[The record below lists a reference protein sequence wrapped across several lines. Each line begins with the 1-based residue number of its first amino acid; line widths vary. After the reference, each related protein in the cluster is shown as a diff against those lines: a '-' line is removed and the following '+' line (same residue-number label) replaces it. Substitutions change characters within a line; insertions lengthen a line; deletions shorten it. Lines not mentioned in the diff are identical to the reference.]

1 MKKVEKLKLSM
12 TMAVCFIV
20 ALFATSCSNDDFFGF
35 EDETT
40 NLGLLSSQNNITSR
54 GYIDT
59 LDYLSI
65 SSNST
70 INLTANE
77 IINLHQAINRIELL
91 TDYGRL
97 SRPNS
102 GSSYNM
108 SDTLFTLANK
118 IIANTRSLNLL
129 LANKN
134 ERVKDG
140 NREGGGFVI
149 SGKDCVG
156 QAIAKRFHLNAD
168 SINTL
173 LAGTIPNYYT
183 NGVPLA
189 MMNTAFSA
197 CGVSGSLKTTLP
209 LSDLGSYD
217 MLLLDMLNNHI
228 VSIRDNKGKTRL
240 SILVNDILYAVSEDN
255 YVKIF
260 YEQEGQIKK
269 TLIRTTAKNI
279 EDDLEGF
286 ITRCH
291 RSYLVNIKRVRFFNN
306 DRDNLYVLLDN
317 ENINPIPVSR
327 SYRDIIGNLLSK

>member
-217 MLLLDMLNNHI
+217 MLLLDMLNNQDYHAMNI
-228 VSIRDNKGKTRL
+228 TSI
-240 SILVNDILYAVSEDN
+240 SYANQKYTIIACDKNNFDVYFTLNRSNLPSVCEEYSN
-255 YVKIF
+255 LKINC
-260 YEQEGQIKK
+260 Y
-269 TLIRTTAKNI
+269 
-279 EDDLEGF
+279 
-286 ITRCH
+286 
-291 RSYLVNIKRVRFFNN
+291 
-306 DRDNLYVLLDN
+306 YVL
-317 ENINPIPVSR
+317 
-327 SYRDIIGNLLSK
+327 SK